1 MRKFVSYIRATIAGG
16 LLFLIPMMV
25 IIFVISKV
33 FGLLGVL
40 AKPIAAALPFSQVA
54 GVGVGTLITIILL
67 LLVCFLA
74 GIFMNTRLARRI
86 VKWLEERVL
95 VYIPGYAYIHARST
109 EWFTDETNNNWK
121 PASIFFDDNEV
132 ICFVIDE
139 TDDRC
144 SIFVPDVP
152 TPSSGSICV
161 RAKDMVTFLPL
172 SVSEAVLMIK
182 QFGKGAAAVIQA
194 AKPTHIKESE

>member
-1 MRKFVSYIRATIAGG
+1 MGKLLSYVRATIAGG
-16 LLFLIPMMV
+16 LLFLIPLMV

-33 FGLLGVL
+33 FGLLRVL
-40 AKPIAAALPFSQVA
+40 AKPLAAALPFTQLA
-54 GVGVGTLITIILL
+54 GVGVITLITIILL
-67 LLVCFLA
+67 LLVCFVA
-74 GIFMNTRLARRI
+74 GIFMNTKLAHRI

-109 EWFTDETNNNWK
+109 EWFSDETHNNWK

-161 RAKDMVTFLPL
+161 REKTRSHFFL
-172 SVSEAVLMIK
+172 SVFQRL
-182 QFGKGAAAVIQA
+182 F
-194 AKPTHIKESE
+194 